1 VLGGSEGRERISH
14 VGCSAGGGESS
25 DQKGVQHSLR
35 VKATPWISS
44 AGSSRLL
51 NQPRLRLRRKAATTM
66 SSESVDMSV
75 SFVPSGQSESVLIV
89 KMHGDMCA
97 IMAQLEPL
105 ELLQLRDQS
114 GLKKNKTSNLG
125 ARPVFTVPR

>member
-1 VLGGSEGRERISH
+1 
-14 VGCSAGGGESS
+14 
-25 DQKGVQHSLR
+25 
-35 VKATPWISS
+35 
-44 AGSSRLL
+44 
-51 NQPRLRLRRKAATTM
+51 M

-114 GLKKNKTSNLG
+114 GLNRDRFSFRA
-125 ARPVFTVPR
+125 ARIGKEVRSFVRC